1 VGTVAFGRA
10 VLTMEAREKI
20 ENNKWSPFR
29 RASYSRRKKF
39 VACSF
44 LFRRPHYSDLA
55 FGRNNETPSPATDF
69 LMLEYFPDTPAEA
82 LPIGR
87 AEPNEQD
94 AVMGSWNESSKV
106 GEVQVLCDE
115 ESVVSLC
122 RFPNIAVTP
131 TAQVLLGNGV
141 NIVVKTC

>member
-1 VGTVAFGRA
+1 MGHSFGRA
-10 VLTMEAREKI
+10 FFLAAKR
-20 ENNKWSPFR
+20 NSPMH
-29 RASYSRRKKF
+29 
-39 VACSF
+39 F
-44 LFRRPHYSDLA
+44 LVGGAHYSYLA
-55 FGRNNETPSPATDF
+55 FGCDHETACPAADF
-69 LMLEYFPDTPAEA
+69 LLLEYFPDTPVEA
-82 LPIGR
+82 LPIGG
-87 AEPNEQD
+87 AESNEQD
-94 AVMGSWNESSKV
+94 AVMRSRNKSSKV